1 MNKKLTIQT
10 DGKYL
15 DQAQTGQPNKCKE
28 SRAGPSPIRPP
39 SKQAEKSIAGP
50 PPNWTTKQAAEKNKS
65 WTKIQA
71 SNPS

>member
-39 SKQAEKSIAGP
+39 SKQAEKNIAGP
-50 PPNWTTKQAAEKNKS
+50 PSKLPKKTNTGPISKQA
-65 WTKIQA
+65 TQV
-71 SNPS
+71 